1 MSGVPRVSVCVITY
15 RHERFIEQAI
25 RSVLEQET
33 SFPVEIVVGED
44 ASPDRTA
51 NILQRLDSEFPGRLT
66 LLLREENLGMQRN
79 ARDTF
84 ARCRGEFVAFL
95 EGDDYWI
102 DPHKLQRQVDA
113 LDQHPGWSGCFHPAE
128 YVNPNGKPLGQ
139 RHPPTH
145 LEPVTFDDLCR
156 QNCVQTC
163 SLMVRKA
170 AVPNIPDWVQLLPIG
185 DWAICLI
192 ATTRGPLG
200 MLPECMACY
209 RVHPGGVWTSQSHRS
224 RFEGFLRAYTTIAE
238 HLPPEYTLRLMRGQR
253 YCAETILIDRDTIAN
268 SVSYRLG
275 NAILSPIIWCYREW
289 QRRRALGIIGH
300 AAAPVESPFRGRHA
314 NGSTAKR

>member
-1 MSGVPRVSVCVITY
+1 MSGPPRVSVCVITY

-44 ASPDRTA
+44 ASPDRTPA
-51 NILQRLDSEFPGRLT
+51 ILRRLDQEFPGRLT
-66 LLLREENLGMQRN
+66 LLLREGNLGMHLN
-79 ARDTF
+79 LRDTF

-95 EGDDYWI
+95 EGDDYWT
-102 DPHKLQRQVDA
+102 DSHKLQRQVEA
-113 LDQHPGWSGCFHPAE
+113 LDLHPAWSGCFHQAE
-128 YVNPNGKPLGQ
+128 YVTPKGKPLGQ
-139 RHPPTH
+139 RHPPTR
-145 LEPVTFDDLCR
+145 LEPITFDDLCKR
-156 QNCVQTC
+156 NLVQTC
-163 SLMVRKA
+163 SLMVRTA
-170 AVPNIPDWVQLLPIG
+170 SVPQIPDWVEQLAIG

-200 MLPECMACY
+200 MLPQCMACY
-209 RVHPGGVWTSQSHRS
+209 RVHAGGVWTSQSRRS

-238 HLPPEYTLRLMRGQR
+238 HLPPEYTLRLMRGQE

-275 NAILSPIIWCYREW
+275 NAILSPLIWCYREW
-289 QRRRALGIIGH
+289 PRRRA
-300 AAAPVESPFRGRHA
+300 RHP
-314 NGSTAKR
+314 

>member
-25 RSVLEQET
+25 RSVLAQET

-44 ASPDRTA
+44 ASPDRTPA
-51 NILQRLDSEFPGRLT
+51 ILRRLDQEFPGRLT
-66 LLLREENLGMQRN
+66 LLLREGNLGMHLN
-79 ARDTF
+79 LRDTF

-95 EGDDYWI
+95 EGDDYWT
-102 DPHKLQRQVDA
+102 DSHKLQRQVEA
-113 LDQHPGWSGCFHPAE
+113 LDLHPAWSGCFHQAE
-128 YVNPNGKPLGQ
+128 YVTSKGKPLGQ
-139 RHPPTH
+139 RHPPTR
-145 LEPVTFDDLCR
+145 LEPITFDDLCKR
-156 QNCVQTC
+156 NLVQTC
-163 SLMVRKA
+163 SLMVRTA
-170 AVPNIPDWVQLLPIG
+170 SVPQIPDWVEQLAIG

-192 ATTRGPLG
+192 ATTSGPLG
-200 MLPECMACY
+200 MLPQCMGCY

-238 HLPPEYTLRLMRGQR
+238 HLPPEYTLRLMRGQE

-275 NAILSPIIWCYREW
+275 NAILSPLIWCYREC
-289 QRRRALGIIGH
+289 QRRRA
-300 AAAPVESPFRGRHA
+300 RHP
-314 NGSTAKR
+314 